1 MVCDEKVSEFTS
13 VCVVVMMVV
22 VVVMTSVGERG
33 RVVIVM
39 TVK

>member
-22 VVVMTSVGERG
+22 VVMTSVGERG